1 MWKEAAMSDLTM
13 MAETI
18 REAMQAVEEAHA
30 ATEKL
35 RESTNHVTFDEF
47 KGKMTELE
55 EHLTKL
61 MMVLDNEEAYAMD
74 QLMDALSTAYSGHR
88 ADYRKTPRM
97 QEE

>member
-1 MWKEAAMSDLTM
+1 MSELTM

-18 REAMQAVEEAHA
+18 REAMRAVEEAHA
-30 ATEKL
+30 ATVEL
-35 RESTNHVTFDEF
+35 GETTNHETFNAF
-47 KGKMTELE
+47 KVKMTELE

-74 QLMDALSTAYSGHR
+74 QLMDALSRAYSDHR
-88 ADYRKTPRM
+88 ADYRRTPRM